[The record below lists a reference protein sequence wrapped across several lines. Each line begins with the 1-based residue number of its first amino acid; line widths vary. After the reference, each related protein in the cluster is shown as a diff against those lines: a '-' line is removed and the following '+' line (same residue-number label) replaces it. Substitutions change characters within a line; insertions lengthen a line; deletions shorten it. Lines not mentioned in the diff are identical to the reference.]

1 MKKAEAVSNRRMAK
15 VKPVMERKLAEIEA
29 AAQQLMELQSRLAML
44 EVKFREKWCVSAW
57 GEVVVSSLP

>member
-1 MKKAEAVSNRRMAK
+1 MAK